1 MYTMDFSIQPLRE
14 VASAVKVRSYRL
26 AFSTQSAKSVRVKV
40 YERVQALNAEMG
52 GELEL
57 GDANQLKGGLL
68 EAFGWVLPQY

>member
-1 MYTMDFSIQPLRE
+1 MDFSIQPLRE

-26 AFSTQSAKSVRVKV
+26 AASTQCAKSVRVKV
-40 YERVQALNAEMG
+40 YERVQALNAEMD